1 MTRVRV
7 LLFFL
12 GILVVGLL
20 GYIAITFAKGYRLDF
35 KTLKMISKGILVVKT
50 DPTGAQVFVDKD
62 LIGASDSNFTLSP
75 GTYDVEIKKA
85 VEILSDIKTYNKI
98 LSNNLK

>member
-1 MTRVRV
+1 
-7 LLFFL
+7 
-12 GILVVGLL
+12 VGLL

-62 LIGASDSNFTLSP
+62 LIGASDSNLLSLW
-75 GTYDVEIKKA
+75 VHMMLKLKKA
-85 VEILSDIKTYNKI
+85 DLLLGIKG
-98 LSNNLK
+98 